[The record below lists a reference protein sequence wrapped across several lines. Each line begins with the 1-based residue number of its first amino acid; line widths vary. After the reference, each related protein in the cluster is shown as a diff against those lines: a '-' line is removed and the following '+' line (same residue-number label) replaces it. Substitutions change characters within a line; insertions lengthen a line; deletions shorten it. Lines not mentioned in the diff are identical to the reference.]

1 MGYWVGDGCF
11 ELITL
16 VVMVLKAIFVLCST
30 LFLCSIGWDLP
41 VGWVHGQMSGGGQIF
56 SVGSCVD
63 RSTSS
68 AGGVIIF

>member
-30 LFLCSIGWDLP
+30 LFLCSIGLELP
-41 VGWVHGQMSGGGQIF
+41 IGGGM
-56 SVGSCVD
+56 VGCLV
-63 RSTSS
+63 
-68 AGGVIIF
+68 VVKICL